1 MERNSHSAPSSSRW
15 QRLAMRVRVLEAL
28 AVRDMMMRYGRG
40 NLGFLWVLLEPM
52 ILTVGVM
59 FYPVWHK
66 QQDMRLRVLQ
76 LETELKEKTA
86 ALHGHQG
93 ELDLLRND
101 REYLETIARDRLNLM
116 KPGETVFRIEMPR
129 S

>member
-1 MERNSHSAPSSSRW
+1 MNFYEEDDFAVQRRRRNEPDFWHRINK
-15 QRLAMRVRVLEAL
+15 VLTGL
-28 AVRDMMMRYGRG
+28 VV
-40 NLGFLWVLLEPM
+40 LGVLLG
-52 ILTVGVM
+52 IGVM

-76 LETELKEKTA
+76 LESELKDKTA
-86 ALHGHQG
+86 SMQGLQG
-93 ELDLLRND
+93 ELGLLRND

-116 KPGETVFRIEMPR
+116 KPGETIFRVERPR

>member
-1 MERNSHSAPSSSRW
+1 MNFHEEDDFAVKRRRRNEPDFWHGIN
-15 QRLAMRVRVLEAL
+15 RVLQFLVVA
-28 AVRDMMMRYGRG
+28 
-40 NLGFLWVLLEPM
+40 GFL
-52 ILTVGVM
+52 LTVGVM

-76 LETELKEKTA
+76 LESELKEKTVSMQS
-86 ALHGHQG
+86 LQG
-93 ELDLLRND
+93 ELGLLRND

-116 KPGETVFRIEMPR
+116 KPGETIFRVEQPR

>member
-1 MERNSHSAPSSSRW
+1 MNFYEEDDFVVKRRRRNEPDFWHRIN
-15 QRLAMRVRVLEAL
+15 RVLQFLVVA
-28 AVRDMMMRYGRG
+28 
-40 NLGFLWVLLEPM
+40 GFL
-52 ILTVGVM
+52 LTVGVM

-86 ALHGHQG
+86 ALHSHQG

-116 KPGETVFRIEMPR
+116 KPGETIFRIEIPR